1 MGYVEDLK
9 DSKHGQGRNRWRAR
23 WRDPAGRQRTRSF
36 ARKVDAE
43 RFLLGVED
51 AKLRGAYVDPA
62 AGKVNFGEWAER
74 WYKTTAGLKPSTR
87 HTYRQL
93 LDYQIL
99 PTFEKATLA
108 GVDMLLVREWLA
120 ALVEADLSPSRIRN
134 AHQVLSQVL
143 ATAVEANRLARNP
156 AKGVRLPRIVR
167 REMHFLTAAQVE
179 LLAAAIT
186 VPFPLLVRFD
196 AYTGLRA
203 GELAALRVG
212 RLDLLSGAC
221 EVVESATEVDNKL
234 VWGVTKN
241 YERRTVRLPRFLC
254 EQVGAYLAD
263 RPHAPDDLVFTMLQG
278 GPLREPKFAERYFKP
293 AARAAGLP
301 AALRVHDLR
310 HTCASLLIREGAS
323 IKAVQHHLG
332 HKSASITLDRY
343 GHLFPEEL
351 DHLADRLDRLHAQAA
366 VYPACTDASV
376 ASFGQGK
383 GPGQ

>member
-1 MGYVEDLK
+1 
-9 DSKHGQGRNRWRAR
+9 
-23 WRDPAGRQRTRSF
+23 
-36 ARKVDAE
+36 
-43 RFLLGVED
+43 
-51 AKLRGAYVDPA
+51 
-62 AGKVNFGEWAER
+62 
-74 WYKTTAGLKPSTR
+74 
-87 HTYRQL
+87 

-108 GVDMLLVREWLA
+108 GVDMLLVSEWLA
-120 ALVEADLSPSRIRN
+120 ALVGADLSPSRIRN

-179 LLAAAIT
+179 QLAGVIAA
-186 VPFPLLVRFD
+186 PFSLLVRFD

-212 RLDLLSGAC
+212 RLDLLRSAC

-234 VWGVTKN
+234 VWGVTKT

-254 EQVGAYLAD
+254 EQVGSYLAD
-263 RPHAPDDLVFTMLQG
+263 RPHAPNDLVFTMLQG

-351 DHLADRLDRLHAQAA
+351 DHLADRLERLHAQAA
-366 VYPACTDASV
+366 VYPACADAPV
-376 ASFGQGK
+376 AVLGQSK
-383 GPGQ
+383 GPGR

>member
-23 WRDPAGRQRTRSF
+23 WRDPAGRQRTKSF

-99 PTFEKATLA
+99 PTFERATLA

-120 ALVEADLSPSRIRN
+120 ALVEAELSPSRIRN

-179 LLAAAIT
+179 QLAAAIDGAVLRCWFAST
-186 VPFPLLVRFD
+186 PTP
-196 AYTGLRA
+196 GLRA

-212 RLDLLSGAC
+212 RLDLLRGTC
-221 EVVESATEVDNKL
+221 EVVESATEVDNRL
-234 VWGVTKN
+234 VWGATKT

-254 EQVGAYLAD
+254 EQLGAYLAD
-263 RPHAPDDLVFTMLQG
+263 RPHAPRRSGVHDAPG
-278 GPLREPKFAERYFKP
+278 WA
-293 AARAAGLP
+293 AAGAEVRRALLQAGRPCRWP
-301 AALRVHDLR
+301 AGRP
-310 HTCASLLIREGAS
+310 ASA
-323 IKAVQHHLG
+323 
-332 HKSASITLDRY
+332 
-343 GHLFPEEL
+343 
-351 DHLADRLDRLHAQAA
+351 
-366 VYPACTDASV
+366 
-376 ASFGQGK
+376 
-383 GPGQ
+383 

>member
-120 ALVEADLSPSRIRN
+120 ALVEAELSPSRIRN

-143 ATAVEANRLARNP
+143 TTAVEANRLARNP

-179 LLAAAIT
+179 QLAAAIT
-186 VPFPLLVRFD
+186 MPFPLLVRFD

-212 RLDLLSGAC
+212 RLDLLRGAC

-234 VWGVTKN
+234 VWGVTKT
-241 YERRTVRLPRFLC
+241 YERRRVRLPRFLC
-254 EQVGAYLAD
+254 EQVGIYLAD

-278 GPLREPKFAERYFKP
+278 GPLRGAEVRGAVLQAGRPCRWP
-293 AARAAGLP
+293 AGRTARA
-301 AALRVHDLR
+301 
-310 HTCASLLIREGAS
+310 
-323 IKAVQHHLG
+323 
-332 HKSASITLDRY
+332 
-343 GHLFPEEL
+343 
-351 DHLADRLDRLHAQAA
+351 
-366 VYPACTDASV
+366 
-376 ASFGQGK
+376 
-383 GPGQ
+383 

>member
-1 MGYVEDLK
+1 VSWAVVCPIVTGVV
-9 DSKHGQGRNRWRAR
+9 RC
-23 WRDPAGRQRTRSF
+23 DP
-36 ARKVDAE
+36 VD
-43 RFLLGVED
+43 
-51 AKLRGAYVDPA
+51 RG
-62 AGKVNFGEWAER
+62 
-74 WYKTTAGLKPSTR
+74 
-87 HTYRQL
+87 YRQL

-99 PTFEKATLA
+99 PTFQRATLA
-108 GVDMLLVREWLA
+108 GIDMLLVREWLA
-120 ALVEADLSPSRIRN
+120 ALVEAELSPSRIRN

-156 AKGVRLPRIVR
+156 AKGGAAATHRPARDALPDR
-167 REMHFLTAAQVE
+167 RPGRAARRGDRGA
-179 LLAAAIT
+179 LLAAGSFRRLHG
-186 VPFPLLVRFD
+186 PPGR
-196 AYTGLRA
+196 RA
-203 GELAALRVG
+203 GRPPGWPLGPAPWN
-212 RLDLLSGAC
+212 C

-234 VWGVTKN
+234 VWGVTKT

-263 RPHAPDDLVFTMLQG
+263 RPHAPNDLVFTMLQG

-351 DHLADRLDRLHAQAA
+351 DHLADRLDRLHAEAA
-366 VYPACTDASV
+366 VYPACTNASV
-376 ASFGQGK
+376 AALGQGK
-383 GPGQ
+383 GPGR